1 MPLSP
6 LDIESKRFRREL
18 FGARRA
24 DVEAFLQA
32 SADALSQAILER
44 DEAGRLVQASREQ
57 LEQHVRRERTLV
69 EALAA
74 AERLADEQKK
84 RARQEAERIIA
95 DARRQAEQIID
106 RTRAEAE
113 RVEKQILRLKV
124 ERESF
129 EARLNALIDEH
140 RRLLEIRKQEV
151 GVAEQI
157 RARSMRPPG
166 PGPEHE

>member
-6 LDIESKRFRREL
+6 LDIESKRFRREM
-18 FGARRA
+18 FGVRRA
-24 DVEAFLQA
+24 DVETFLQA

-44 DEAGRLVQASREQ
+44 DEAARLVAASKEQ
-57 LEQHVRRERTLV
+57 LEQYVRRERTLV
-69 EALAA
+69 EGLAA
-74 AERLADEQKK
+74 TERVAEERKG

-95 DARRQAEQIID
+95 DARRQAEQIIQ
-106 RTRAEAE
+106 RTRLEAE

-129 EARLNALIDEH
+129 ESRLNGLLDEH
-140 RRLLEIRKQEV
+140 RRLLEIRRQEV

-166 PGPEHE
+166 PVPENE